1 MATKVGEWASK
12 GQRKLRSATL
22 KQQLSGLSDV
32 TGQEYKKKDKR
43 KATLGNPEKSVGR
56 VNGVKMKGE
65 GESTFL

>member
-32 TGQEYKKKDKR
+32 TGQEYKKNKR